1 MTKKDLITLISQ
13 ESNLSKKESYLAIEA
28 VMKTI
33 TYELIKENTV
43 TLLGFRYFSTKYRPA
58 RQGNPPQ
65 TGKYLLI
72 PATNAV
78 ILTG

>member
-33 TYELIKENTV
+33 THELIKKTQLHFWGLGIFQQHIALRIKV
-43 TLLGFRYFSTKYRPA
+43 TLHKPENIF
-58 RQGNPPQ
+58 
-65 TGKYLLI
+65 
-72 PATNAV
+72 
-78 ILTG
+78 